1 MNLGDVLSRIKAY
14 YGGDVINNLD
24 TCKKTQEA
32 VYARMVV
39 SYYLKNKE
47 YYSLT
52 DIARVFK
59 IHKSAICRYLK
70 KYDDE
75 YEYNK
80 EFRNFADKVLKE

>member
-14 YGGDVINNLD
+14 YGGDVINNLN
-24 TCKKTQEA
+24 TCKKYKKH

-47 YYSLT
+47 NYSLT
-52 DIARVFK
+52 KIASFLK
-59 IHKSAICRYLK
+59 IHIAAISHYLK

>member
-1 MNLGDVLSRIKAY
+1 MNLDDVLIRIKAY
-14 YGGDVINNLD
+14 YGGDVIKSLD
-24 TCKKTQEA
+24 TCLKYKEH

-52 DIARVFK
+52 DIASFFK